1 MQTRRMKLK
10 ERMLSGTAL
19 HKLPAELLGI
29 IATHTDNNGLKS
41 MRATCRELRD
51 GSASEFFRRYT
62 SLEIR
67 LSGSEQFDVLY
78 MEFEIKTPDV
88 VMAQAMTKSLM
99 LPEASHSLV
108 VSARNGKPLRDQ
120 VPTHVARI
128 YTHASDIGD
137 FELRQRTVVKLSQ
150 KPGVPA
156 LLLKRIA
163 NIVPQTLKLRNLDL
177 SELDVDGD
185 DPINVFEAHQHNLQ
199 YVNLREVVLT
209 KAADCMEALGRV
221 QAHDVHLEDIKV
233 RDDAGNLQ
241 FLTSQSPVF
250 LQLEQ
255 RLLQRDPDAI
265 CYMLGF
271 GTPPKHTFA
280 FRRVGGPGGI

>member
-29 IATHTDNNGLKS
+29 IATHTYNNGLKS

-99 LPEASHSLV
+99 LSEASHSLV

-209 KAADCMEALGRV
+209 KAADCMEALGCIEARKV
-221 QAHDVHLEDIKV
+221 ILENIKV
-233 RDDAGNLQ
+233 RDDSGNLQ
-241 FLTSQSPVF
+241 YLTAESPA
-250 LQLEQ
+250 LLRLER
-255 RLLQRDPDAI
+255 RLLQQNPEAF
-265 CYMLGF
+265 CYMTGSGERITHAFGF
-271 GTPPKHTFA
+271 Q
-280 FRRVGGPGGI
+280 RSVEI